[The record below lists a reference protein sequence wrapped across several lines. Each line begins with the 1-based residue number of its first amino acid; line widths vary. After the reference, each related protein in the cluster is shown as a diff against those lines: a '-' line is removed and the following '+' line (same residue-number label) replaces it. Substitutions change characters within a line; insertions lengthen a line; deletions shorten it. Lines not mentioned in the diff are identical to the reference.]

1 MAGEILLERSGD
13 RATIT
18 LAQPSR
24 RNAMDSCM
32 WSELRDTLGELGS
45 DPPRVLVVTGANGHF
60 SAGMDLQPGHALL
73 DAIRTTAQ
81 NKDAQQASEILS
93 DLSATIDLIAS
104 FPAPTIA
111 AVEGSCVG
119 AGLEIALACDLR
131 VMARTAVVAFPETRV
146 VFIPDLGG
154 TARAVQRLGAGGAAL
169 LILTGRR
176 INADTA
182 HALRLTEALADT
194 GEALAEA
201 YRLADEIL
209 AGAPIAIEQALQVLR
224 LAPDLVLADALAV
237 EKEAG
242 VAALLSGECLE
253 GIDAFLE
260 RRTPQWEGE

>member
-1 MAGEILLERSGD
+1 
-13 RATIT
+13 
-18 LAQPSR
+18 
-24 RNAMDSCM
+24 
-32 WSELRDTLGELGS
+32 
-45 DPPRVLVVTGANGHF
+45 
-60 SAGMDLQPGHALL
+60 MDLQPGHALL

-146 VFIPDLGG
+146 GFIPDLGG